1 MSAKLLF
8 FDCFP
13 KTQTLI
19 LSSMF
24 LLTKFLSPD
33 IKLDGHANHLQ
44 SASRAYAASMH
55 SIDARLVL
63 ACRKAWRV
71 ERESVSFISAHA
83 CCHKV
88 WSGII
93 CCTALNEMVINVK
106 LHLYA
111 IVRLRAIYHPAFHP

>member
-1 MSAKLLF
+1 MSAKLLL
-8 FDCFP
+8 FDCFS
-13 KTQTLI
+13 KTQTLA
-19 LSSMF
+19 LSSMQ
-24 LLTKFLSPD
+24 LRTNLSPD
-33 IKLDGHANHLQ
+33 IKLDRHANHLQ

-63 ACRKAWRV
+63 ARCKAWRV

-93 CCTALNEMVINVK
+93 CCMALNEMVINVK
-106 LHLYA
+106 LHL
-111 IVRLRAIYHPAFHP
+111 